1 MEKSWTRQTQSLFF
15 TETSTKSDSFSK
27 ETPLQKSDINSNYLL
42 AGSGTVI
49 FVLLIVIV
57 IQTTRKSTSAKKKH
71 QTCDETLK
79 RLPNSQSE
87 KYLNITS
94 STQSTH
100 FYQHMDSVY
109 QEIDESVEL
118 VQIPTSIETA
128 IEFGEHSLSKCIN
141 KSVSNVTGHDDLNAQ
156 TSELYVLPS
165 VESTCPDTDKAD
177 YLQPVFVHA
186 KVEIEIESP
195 QETNSYI
202 DVTY

>member
-15 TETSTKSDSFSK
+15 TETNTKCHYLSK

-71 QTCDETLK
+71 QACDDTFK
-79 RLPNSQSE
+79 RLPNSHSK

-94 STQSTH
+94 STQSNH
-100 FYQHMDSVY
+100 FYQQMDSVY

-118 VQIPTSIETA
+118 VQIPTSTETA
-128 IEFGEHSLSKCIN
+128 IEFGEHSLLKCIN
-141 KSVSNVTGHDDLNAQ
+141 KSVSNVTEHDDLNAQ

-165 VESTCPDTDKAD
+165 AESMYPDTDKAD
-177 YLQPVFVHA
+177 YLHPVFVHA
-186 KVEIEIESP
+186 KIEIESK
-195 QETNSYI
+195 QETHPYI
-202 DVTY
+202 DVT